1 MEKLNYLNVGCG
13 KKFNPQWQNVDMVSH
28 SPHVRQAN
36 LLKGIPYPTN
46 QFDVVYHSQV
56 LEHFPKDAAPDFIA
70 ECYRIL
76 KPGGILRIVLPDLQ
90 NIITEYQKQLAIL
103 KENPTPEAQANYDW
117 IMLELFDQTV
127 RNSTGGLMA
136 DYLRK
141 PEHANEEYLKHRI
154 GFVGSQIRNKYTE
167 TTGQKLKRTFKEMGA
182 LKLATLLW
190 STAKNKFLGSLLG
203 EKYRIGAF
211 RNGGEIHYW
220 MYDEYS
226 LGKLL
231 KDTGFSSVK
240 VQNPH
245 TSDIKDWAKY
255 ELDIKDGMVYDPTS
269 LFMEAI
275 K

>member
-1 MEKLNYLNVGCG
+1 
-13 KKFNPQWQNVDMVSH
+13 
-28 SPHVRQAN
+28 
-36 LLKGIPYPTN
+36 
-46 QFDVVYHSQV
+46 
-56 LEHFPKDAAPDFIA
+56 
-70 ECYRIL
+70 
-76 KPGGILRIVLPDLQ
+76 
-90 NIITEYQKQLAIL
+90 
-103 KENPTPEAQANYDW
+103 
-117 IMLELFDQTV
+117 
-127 RNSTGGLMA
+127 MA

-141 PEHANEEYLKHRI
+141 PEHANEEYLKQRI

-190 STAKNKFLGSLLG
+190 STAKNKFLGSLLC

-211 RNGGEIHYW
+211 RNVGEIHYW

-255 ELDIKDGMVYDPTS
+255 
-269 LFMEAI
+269 
-275 K
+275 